1 MVFEKDIFVVVMNY
15 LDSFFG
21 FGEMWAVQMCIN
33 YSTQRQRSQLCLVLL
48 HSSGV
53 VAGVASKHNFATH
66 AVQNV

>member
-33 YSTQRQRSQLCLVLL
+33 YSTQRQRGQLCLVLL
-48 HSSGV
+48 
-53 VAGVASKHNFATH
+53 AGVASKHNFATH
-66 AVQNV
+66 AVQ